1 MIGKKEFLLEWKRV
15 LMNRKEQ
22 KEVKNLNF
30 ATKRTGP
37 LLSIRTSINWPFSDI
52 DTRTCT
58 IMIEKK

>member
-1 MIGKKEFLLEWKRV
+1 
-15 LMNRKEQ
+15 MNRKEQ

-30 ATKRTGP
+30 PTKRIGP
-37 LLSIRTSINWPFSDI
+37 LLSTRTSINWPFSDI